1 MDLFHSNKLRIYHYG
16 GNTMAD
22 TINTT
27 ETTHETKK
35 PNAFVNFFKNS
46 LTDKRYDSLGLIGA
60 GVLCCVLSG
69 AMGIVGIIFVAIG
82 IFLSFSN
89 INLVKL
95 VEKLSKKQSKAAT
108 ANNETQKSQATSV
121 TNKPTEAKETKD

>member
-1 MDLFHSNKLRIYHYG
+1 
-16 GNTMAD
+16 MAD

-27 ETTHETKK
+27 EATHETKK
-35 PNAFVNFFKNS
+35 PNAFVNFFKNN

-95 VEKLSKKQSKAAT
+95 VEKLSKNNLKCQQLSITKLKNLKQ
-108 ANNETQKSQATSV
+108 QALP
-121 TNKPTEAKETKD
+121 TNQLKPKRLKIEAKQRF

>member
-1 MDLFHSNKLRIYHYG
+1 
-16 GNTMAD
+16 MAD

-46 LTDKRYDSLGLIGA
+46 LADKRYDSLGLIGA

-82 IFLSFSN
+82 IFLSYKYGG
-89 INLVKL
+89 IN
-95 VEKLSKKQSKAAT
+95 
-108 ANNETQKSQATSV
+108 KSFR
-121 TNKPTEAKETKD
+121 ETKQPIPPIKQDFKKGIDTFLHVCFKFFYFLKLPLLNLLLYN

>member
-1 MDLFHSNKLRIYHYG
+1 
-16 GNTMAD
+16 MAD

-35 PNAFVNFFKNS
+35 PNAFVNFFKNN

-69 AMGIVGIIFVAIG
+69 AMGIVGIIFVTIG

-95 VEKLSKKQSKAAT
+95 VEKLSKKQPKAAT
-108 ANNETQKSQATSV
+108 TVNNEPKNLKQQALP
-121 TNKPTEAKETKD
+121 TNQLKLKRLKIEVKQRF